1 MWINI
6 QNNLIRPTK
15 MMEKPECSKR
25 PTMPKVTSKAA
36 VRSFPICLWKARRAM
51 RIAGP
56 VKGDEKA
63 NRAMKIAMFIAS
75 VMRPV
80 NGDDC

>member
-1 MWINI
+1 
-6 QNNLIRPTK
+6 
-15 MMEKPECSKR
+15 
-25 PTMPKVTSKAA
+25 
-36 VRSFPICLWKARRAM
+36 M